1 MQPKDLSREAQ
12 QIGRRLKGFER
23 ILMTWR
29 PRICPFHILMEY
41 IPAGSKIL
49 DIGCGNG
56 LWLLMLSRLGR
67 ISSGVGLEVDQAKI
81 STANSLKQP
90 SDPLRFIRDNGG
102 EDWPA
107 GCDCLS
113 IIDVLHHVPREQ
125 QQMFLQ
131 RIVNTHTERIIF
143 KDIDPKP
150 KLTRFLNTCHD
161 LVLARQIPKYCTPA
175 KVQAWLHEIGYSV
188 QRCDRADMVWYSHYL
203 IVADKTKRRHMGVK
217 TQR

>member
-41 IPAGSKIL
+41 IPAGSRML

-56 LWLLMLSRLGR
+56 LWLLLLSRLGR
-67 ISSGVGLEVDQAKI
+67 ISGGVGLEVNPTKI
-81 STANSLKQP
+81 STANSLKRP
-90 SDPLRFIRDNGG
+90 TDPLRFIQDNGR

-113 IIDVLHHVPREQ
+113 IIDVLHHVPREEQ
-125 QQMFLQ
+125 RTFLQ
-131 RIVNTHTERIIF
+131 RIVNTHAERIIF

-161 LVLARQIPKYCTPA
+161 LALARQIPKYCSPA
-175 KVQAWLHEIGYSV
+175 KVRTWLNEIGYSIQCSV
-188 QRCDRADMVWYSHYL
+188 RADMAWYSHYL
-203 IVADKTKRRHMGVK
+203 IVAHKT
-217 TQR
+217 